1 VLDGGNR
8 TRGGQSV
15 IPAIDDI
22 TRILREGQLWYF
34 RYPAVDAV
42 ADPGITAI
50 VAVVLRTPSD
60 PPNHCVEECVI
71 EWKAAESGNA
81 QPRLRSAGGSLKML
95 SLFPTVLLPFREMS
109 RGHISPEAYI
119 AELERLGV
127 RNIRT

>member
-1 VLDGGNR
+1 MLDGGNGAR
-8 TRGGQSV
+8 SV
-15 IPAIDDI
+15 VPAIDDI

-34 RYPAVDAV
+34 RYPAVDST

-71 EWKAAESGNA
+71 EWNDA

-95 SLFPTVLLPFREMS
+95 SLFPAVLLPFRKMS
-109 RGHISPEAYI
+109 RGHISPDVYI

-127 RNIRT
+127 RNIRA